1 MNLLPVVLRLA
12 GAEVSVYLIDQ
23 SEAFIEGFKR
33 AWEPLNPEFFETPDE
48 AYEAVSNHDQ
58 VLLVHPVSDTPILDI
73 AQPLMGP
80 FMKVGTL
87 RVDSVEQGLQ
97 DLTSRITVAM
107 IEQLVGSG
115 VMLHSAVIG
124 DPESKR
130 ALALVGVS
138 GSGKTTASRFLGSKL
153 AYLTDETAIISDE
166 GFVTPYPKPLS
177 VIVDP
182 NAPKEQQNPVEA
194 GLNVVDPEDRGY
206 KLTRIVLISRDE
218 QAKEPRLERVPL
230 HEALVFLSEQSSGL
244 AKHPEG
250 VVSLAKLVE
259 RCGGV
264 WRLVY
269 SEVEDTLPLVQD
281 LLNGGELPNADEVE
295 SLEKYTVEDHLPGV
309 FLNGTIA
316 VSRMPGTSG
325 VCVGED
331 GPFLLL
337 QDTALNELSE
347 FAAECWLQ
355 AEGDISYDDLFARL
369 AEIFEGL
376 PAEAYDENL
385 SALAAGSMLWVRVI
399 DDPLIDDATWAQIT
413 GSEEVLD
420 EAEENREVT
429 SEGSTETA
437 AEADDDV
444 VTE

>member
-12 GAEVSVYLIDQ
+12 GAEVSVYLINQ

-153 AYLTDETAIISDE
+153 AYLTDETAVISDE

-281 LLNGGELPNADEVE
+281 LLNGGELPGADEVE

-309 FLNGTIA
+309 YLNGTIA

-325 VCVGED
+325 VRVGED

>member
-1 MNLLPVVLRLA
+1 M
-12 GAEVSVYLIDQ
+12 
-23 SEAFIEGFKR
+23 
-33 AWEPLNPEFFETPDE
+33 
-48 AYEAVSNHDQ
+48 
-58 VLLVHPVSDTPILDI
+58 
-73 AQPLMGP
+73 
-80 FMKVGTL
+80 
-87 RVDSVEQGLQ
+87 Q
-97 DLTSRITVAM
+97 DLTSRITLAM
-107 IEQLVGSG
+107 IEQLVGRG
-115 VMLHSAVIG
+115 VMLHAAVIG

-130 ALALVGVS
+130 AVALVGVS
-138 GSGKTTASRFLGSKL
+138 GSGKTTASRFLGSKF

-166 GFVTPYPKPLS
+166 GVVSPYPKPLS

-182 NAPKEQQNPVEA
+182 NAPKDQQNPVDL
-194 GLNVVDPEDRGY
+194 GLNVVDRDDLSYE
-206 KLTRIVLISRDE
+206 LSRIVFISRDE
-218 QAKEPRLERVPL
+218 SASEPYFERVPL

-244 AKHPEG
+244 ARHPEG

-325 VCVGED
+325 VRVGED

-337 QDTALNELSE
+337 CDTELNELSD

-399 DDPLIDDATWAQIT
+399 DDPLIDDATWAQMT
-413 GSEEVLD
+413 GDEVLD
-420 EAEENREVT
+420 EEEQQNALDS
-429 SEGSTETA
+429 SEDAVSDDE
-437 AEADDDV
+437 DDV
-444 VTE
+444 VED

>member
-1 MNLLPVVLRLA
+1 MNLKPVVLRVA
-12 GAEVSVYLIDQ
+12 GAEVSLYLIDM
-23 SEAFIEGFKR
+23 SDSFVERFKK
-33 AWEPLNPEFFETPDE
+33 AWEPLAPEFFDTPDE
-48 AYEAVSNHDQ
+48 AYASLSRFDQ
-58 VLLVHPVSDTPILDI
+58 VMLVHAPTDESVMDL
-73 AQPLMGP
+73 ANPLMGS
-80 FMKVGTL
+80 FDKVSTL
-87 RVDSVEQGLQ
+87 RVADDDSGMQ
-97 DLTSRITVAM
+97 DLTSRITLAM
-107 IEQLVGSG
+107 IEQLVGRG
-115 VMLHSAVIG
+115 VMLHAAVIG
-124 DPESKR
+124 EPESKR
-130 ALALVGVS
+130 AVALVGVS
-138 GSGKTTASRFLGSKL
+138 GSGKTTASRFLGSKF
-153 AYLTDETAIISDE
+153 AYLTDETAIISD
-166 GFVTPYPKPLS
+166 
-177 VIVDP
+177 
-182 NAPKEQQNPVEA
+182 
-194 GLNVVDPEDRGY
+194 
-206 KLTRIVLISRDE
+206 
-218 QAKEPRLERVPL
+218 
-230 HEALVFLSEQSSGL
+230 
-244 AKHPEG
+244 EG

-325 VCVGED
+325 VRVGED

-337 QDTALNELSE
+337 CDTELNELSD

-399 DDPLIDDATWAQIT
+399 DDPLIDDATWAQMT
-413 GSEEVLD
+413 SDEVLD
-420 EAEENREVT
+420 EEEQQIALDS
-429 SEGSTETA
+429 SEDAVSDDE
-437 AEADDDV
+437 DDV
-444 VTE
+444 VED

>member
-1 MNLLPVVLRLA
+1 MNLKPVVLRIA
-12 GAEVSVYLIDQ
+12 GAEVSLYLIDM
-23 SEAFIEGFKR
+23 SDSFAERFKK
-33 AWEPLNPEFFETPDE
+33 AWEPLAPEFFDTPDE
-48 AYEAVSNHDQ
+48 AYASLSRFDQ
-58 VLLVHPVSDTPILDI
+58 VMLVHAPTDESVMDL
-73 AQPLMGP
+73 ANPLMGS
-80 FMKVGTL
+80 FDKVSTL
-87 RVDSVEQGLQ
+87 RVADDDSGMQ
-97 DLTSRITVAM
+97 DLTSRITLAM
-107 IEQLVGSG
+107 IEQLVGRG
-115 VMLHSAVIG
+115 VMLHAAVIG

-130 ALALVGVS
+130 AVALVGVS
-138 GSGKTTASRFLGSKL
+138 GSGKTTASRFLGSKF

-281 LLNGGELPNADEVE
+281 LLNGGELPGADEVE

-309 FLNGTIA
+309 YLNGTIVIDRA
-316 VSRMPGTSG
+316 PGTSA
-325 VCVGED
+325 VRVGED

-355 AEGDISYDDLFARL
+355 AEGDISYDDLYARL

-376 PAEAYDENL
+376 PAEAYDENV
-385 SALAAGSMLWVRVI
+385 SALAQGAMLWVRVI

>member
-97 DLTSRITVAM
+97 DLTSRITLAM

-182 NAPKEQQNPVEA
+182 DAPKEQQNPVEQ
-194 GLNVVDPEDRGY
+194 GLNVVDRDDRSY
-206 KLTRIVLISRDE
+206 ELSRIVFISRDE
-218 QAKEPRLERVPL
+218 SAAEPRLERVPL

-281 LLNGGELPNADEVE
+281 LLNGGELPGADEVE

-309 FLNGTIA
+309 YLNGTIA

-325 VCVGED
+325 VRVGED

>member
-1 MNLLPVVLRLA
+1 M
-12 GAEVSVYLIDQ
+12 
-23 SEAFIEGFKR
+23 
-33 AWEPLNPEFFETPDE
+33 
-48 AYEAVSNHDQ
+48 
-58 VLLVHPVSDTPILDI
+58 HPVSDTPILDI

-281 LLNGGELPNADEVE
+281 LLNGGELPGADEVE

-325 VCVGED
+325 VRVGED